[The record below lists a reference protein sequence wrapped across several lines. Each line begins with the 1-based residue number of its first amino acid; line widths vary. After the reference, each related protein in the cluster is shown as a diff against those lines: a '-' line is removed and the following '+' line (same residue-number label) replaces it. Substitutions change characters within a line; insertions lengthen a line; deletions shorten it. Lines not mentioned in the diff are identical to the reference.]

1 MAPVVIKLND
11 VAIRDSP
18 GCRILAVEAADFTPA
33 TLATLTEITKIELTV
48 QARRGL
54 IGNQPEWV
62 VGAGFCCGSRHTGWP
77 GQLS

>member
-1 MAPVVIKLND
+1 MAPIVIKLND

-18 GCRILAVEAADFTPA
+18 GCGILAVEATDFAPA

-62 VGAGFCCGSRHTGWP
+62 VGAGFCWGSRHTGWP